1 MFTIDRRLIISG
13 IVVSFGILLGRVTG
27 FLREIGIASVFGI
40 STEADITILMLT
52 IPDVLVNLLVA
63 GGLSAALIPEFKSL
77 APRCANALFYQ
88 ASVVFGVLSICLV
101 IFLNYFVAELVLILA
116 PGLSDGVALVAQRLV
131 SDSLWLIPL
140 SVAASVSTAFL
151 QSQERFV
158 IPSLGTF
165 IFNSVIILGLYL
177 FVDISGNLK
186 DLVWFILL
194 GGILRWGSQLLALS
208 NKIHW
213 FQFDKEFRLNWNLLR
228 RYGQAILAIGL
239 TTLLPVVGRAFASY
253 SGEGGIAAFNY
264 AWKLIELPV
273 GLVLASFSIVLFPR
287 MSSLAAEAREAD
299 IEALFKSG
307 VFWSVSF
314 STVFMIPIFLSPE
327 TFVFPVYGWSSS
339 LDADSL
345 RMISHLTQFSV
356 LILPMQAFVLMAMAQ
371 FNARKETKVTVW
383 VSLMGMSSLIISA
396 TWAVNS
402 FGLFGLIFAI
412 IGSLTLMSVAYILV
426 LLCLGRSIIVEFF
439 KGLAISGIVT
449 TSLIFPAVAPSS
461 DHSTSVVL
469 LLCLML
475 LSVIILILSNRSN
488 IGLVL
493 NLIRGDTKVR

>member
-1 MFTIDRRLIISG
+1 M
-13 IVVSFGILLGRVTG
+13 
-27 FLREIGIASVFGI
+27 
-40 STEADITILMLT
+40 
-52 IPDVLVNLLVA
+52 
-63 GGLSAALIPEFKSL
+63 
-77 APRCANALFYQ
+77 
-88 ASVVFGVLSICLV
+88 
-101 IFLNYFVAELVLILA
+101 
-116 PGLSDGVALVAQRLV
+116 
-131 SDSLWLIPL
+131 
-140 SVAASVSTAFL
+140 SVAAV
-151 QSQERFV
+151 
-158 IPSLGTF
+158 
-165 IFNSVIILGLYL
+165 
-177 FVDISGNLK
+177 
-186 DLVWFILL
+186 
-194 GGILRWGSQLLALS
+194 
-208 NKIHW
+208 
-213 FQFDKEFRLNWNLLR
+213 
-228 RYGQAILAIGL
+228 
-239 TTLLPVVGRAFASY
+239 
-253 SGEGGIAAFNY
+253 
-264 AWKLIELPV
+264 
-273 GLVLASFSIVLFPR
+273 
-287 MSSLAAEAREAD
+287 AREAD

-327 TFVFPVYGWSSS
+327 TFVFLVYGWSSS

-426 LLCLGRSIIVEFF
+426 LLYLGRSIIVEFF

-461 DHSTSVVL
+461 DHSTSVVV

-475 LSVIILILSNRSN
+475 LSVTILILFNRSN